1 MLEIHL
7 KNNEAIYIKNFSNV
21 KCYFDNTLTNVEK
34 TDIAELTLH
43 DEDNTYRNVHDIH
56 KRFNTNSI
64 SYTSQIINKGV
75 YLSCLKE

>member
-7 KNNEAIYIKNFSNV
+7 KNNEVIYIKNFSKV

-43 DEDNTYRNVHDIH
+43 DEDNTYTFCGDTTVVLSG
-56 KRFNTNSI
+56 KEI
-64 SYTSQIINKGV
+64 SYLVI
-75 YLSCLKE
+75 E

>member
-34 TDIAELTLH
+34 KDIAELTLH
-43 DEDNTYRNVHDIH
+43 DEDNTYTFCGDTTVVLSG
-56 KRFNTNSI
+56 KEI
-64 SYTSQIINKGV
+64 SYLVI
-75 YLSCLKE
+75 E